1 MNLFNLCPPALVHL
15 VISGFVI
22 SQFLKERRVTSAAVL
37 SGLSILSVTII
48 DALCNSGNTHLAY
61 LMLLYPTF
69 FHASA
74 KYLEN
79 EVENDL
85 SMQAELSTE
94 KQQGIPD
101 Q

>member
-1 MNLFNLCPPALVHL
+1 MSIFNLCPPALVHL
-15 VISGFVI
+15 AVAGFI
-22 SQFLKERRVTSAAVL
+22 IAQFLQDRRVTSAAVL

-48 DALCNSGNTHLAY
+48 DALCDSGNTNLAY
-61 LMLLYPTF
+61 LMLLYPMF

-85 SMQAELSTE
+85 SVQAKLSTE
-94 KQQGIPD
+94 QQQGVPD